1 MSEDCGVQLT
11 QLKVDGGMTANDL
24 FVQMQSDL
32 LGATVCKCR
41 LVYRMLTMSDIVIQL
56 NNYHGTVQ

>member
-11 QLKVDGGMTANDL
+11 QLKVDGGMTANNL

-32 LGATVCKCR
+32 LGTTVCKCA
-41 LVYRMLTMSDIVIQL
+41 LVVCCDSVIVNLLYNI
-56 NNYHGTVQ
+56 

>member
-1 MSEDCGVQLT
+1 MQIVKCMSEDCGVQLT

-32 LGATVCKCR
+32 LGATVCT
-41 LVYRMLTMSDIVIQL
+41 YQYEDILTSK
-56 NNYHGTVQ
+56 

>member
-1 MSEDCGVQLT
+1 MWIVICGMQIVKCMSEDCGVQLT

-32 LGATVCKCR
+32 LGATVCK
-41 LVYRMLTMSDIVIQL
+41 LI
-56 NNYHGTVQ
+56 NK